1 MTALNCRFL
10 CFSELGTNL
19 LVQEQLAS
27 LDCHF
32 GTVTQFAMESNLIL
46 CL

>member
-32 GTVTQFAMESNLIL
+32 GSVTLSHSLQWSQI
-46 CL
+46 